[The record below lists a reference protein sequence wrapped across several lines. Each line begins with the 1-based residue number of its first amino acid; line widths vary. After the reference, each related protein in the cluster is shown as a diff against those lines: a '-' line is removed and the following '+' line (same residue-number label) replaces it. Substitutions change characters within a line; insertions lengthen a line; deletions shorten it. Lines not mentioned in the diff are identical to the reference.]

1 MAVVTEPKEILDVLR
16 KLQSIDDEIRD
27 VREGRDAMVSNLTK
41 LNSVLEERESQLTE
55 MREKLGEAETW
66 YTKKTND
73 LELERE
79 KLQKAKVKLN
89 GVSRSREYVA
99 VNREL
104 DNIRKNI
111 GHREDEVERL
121 NLAIDEFR
129 STIEVEDE
137 KVRDL
142 RAAAEAEEIN
152 NRDALSTME
161 GRISEV
167 NVRRT
172 AITDQ
177 IDRRLVRRY
186 EKIFK
191 ARDSIAVV
199 ALVDGACG
207 GCQMNAP
214 PRLIEAILRGSSLIQ
229 CPYCNRFLF
238 QESSHDEDGAPVE

>member
-1 MAVVTEPKEILDVLR
+1 MALVTEPKEILDVLR

-73 LELERE
+73 LELERD

-152 NRDALSTME
+152 NRDALATME

-199 ALVDGACG
+199 ALVDGLTR
-207 GCQMNAP
+207 N
-214 PRLIEAILRGSSLIQ
+214 GSI
-229 CPYCNRFLF
+229 
-238 QESSHDEDGAPVE
+238 